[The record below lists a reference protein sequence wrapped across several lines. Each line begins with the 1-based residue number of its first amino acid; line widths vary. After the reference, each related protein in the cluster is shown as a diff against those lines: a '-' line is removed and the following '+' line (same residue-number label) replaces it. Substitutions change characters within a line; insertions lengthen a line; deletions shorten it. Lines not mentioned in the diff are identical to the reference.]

1 VVVNLCLWA
10 QGNADKIIFL
20 QELRDVK
27 AACVGPWVVAGDF
40 NLIYKTS
47 DPFRTRIND
56 LALKE
61 IQLHGRKYTWTNQ
74 QDNPVL
80 VKLDRVLCSA
90 DWESYFPNV
99 LLLSSSSQ
107 DSDHCPLLLGLK
119 DNTVGKKMFH
129 FESFWTRMEGFQDV
143 VLEAWNSV
151 QSARCPFLT
160 LDRKL
165 KETAKRLHIWSEKQV
180 GHIVS
185 QLCLAKELLHKLEI
199 AQDHRPLKKQSLLL
213 ASFKRTMAR
222 LRSRITWIKE
232 GDANTKYFHMHARYR
247 KRKKIGDLAERW
259 R

>member
-20 QELRDVK
+20 QELKDVK

-90 DWESYFPNV
+90 D
-99 LLLSSSSQ
+99 
-107 DSDHCPLLLGLK
+107 
-119 DNTVGKKMFH
+119 
-129 FESFWTRMEGFQDV
+129 
-143 VLEAWNSV
+143 
-151 QSARCPFLT
+151 
-160 LDRKL
+160 
-165 KETAKRLHIWSEKQV
+165 
-180 GHIVS
+180 
-185 QLCLAKELLHKLEI
+185 
-199 AQDHRPLKKQSLLL
+199 
-213 ASFKRTMAR
+213 
-222 LRSRITWIKE
+222 
-232 GDANTKYFHMHARYR
+232 
-247 KRKKIGDLAERW
+247 
-259 R
+259 